1 MRKKAVPRVK
11 NTATMARAQNLA
23 QTVATALH
31 ALHKR
36 PNRKVRIPARALH
49 SPDAIATIA
58 DRVQQPLCTH
68 KDMMT
73 MIHNHHVILKMISN
87 HAPMPTWARKAASMP
102 SVTSPA
108 AALAVNPTRP

>member
-1 MRKKAVPRVK
+1 MT
-11 NTATMARAQNLA
+11 NATMARAQNLA
-23 QTVATALH
+23 QTVATARH

-36 PNRKVRIPARALH
+36 PNRKAHIPVRVLH
-49 SPDAIATIA
+49 SPDATATTA
-58 DRVQQPLCTH
+58 DRVLQLLCTH

-87 HAPMPTWARKAASMP
+87 HAPMPTWAHKAVSMH
-102 SVTSPA
+102 SDTSPA